1 MVEGS
6 VTIPDLTKIR
16 SIEDLRK
23 LKITKV
29 QWYSR
34 WTIGF
39 TLNDQQFVKA
49 GTQFDLDE
57 SFIFDPSKKITRI
70 ETIIEEDEFSILQ
83 INFYSDQKRLFTVG
97 SSDEYL
103 KKYNFYGKGRVEVF
117 KISEDEQLIGC

>member
-29 QWYSR
+29 QWYSTF
-34 WTIGF
+34 TIGF

-49 GTQFDLDE
+49 GTEYNFE
-57 SFIFDPSKKITRI
+57 KSFIFDPSKKITRI
-70 ETIIEEDEFSILQ
+70 ETIIEENELSILQ
-83 INFYSDQKRLFTVG
+83 INFYSNQERLVTVG
-97 SSDEYL
+97 ISDDGN
-103 KKYNFYGKGRVEVF
+103 KKYNYKAGRVEVF
-117 KISEDEQLIGC
+117 TISADEQLIGC